1 MCTWPCDS
9 PHHPDWT
16 LEIYSLKKMI
26 EWVSRLGDTRHS
38 RRQGCLIKKKGTL
51 VYILNVEIP
60 NFIYFLHLHVV
71 FCFFFVFFFLRI
83 IALQYC
89 VVSTIHQHDSGRFF
103 TSWATM
109 EALNQPQVYICTYA
123 PPSWTSLP
131 ISFPIPSK
139 LSQSTVLSSHV
150 TQQIPTFYLF
160 YIW

>member
-1 MCTWPCDS
+1 MCTWPRDS

-26 EWVSRLGDTRHS
+26 EWVSRLGDTRPS
-38 RRQGCLIKKKGTL
+38 TRQGCLIRKKGTL
-51 VYILNVEIP
+51 AYILNVEIP

-71 FCFFFVFFFLRI
+71 FCFCFFFLRI

-89 VVSTIHQHDSGRFF
+89 VVSTIHQHESSRVF

-109 EALNQPQVYICTYA
+109 EALNQPQVSICPL
-123 PPSWTSLP
+123 PPERP
-131 ISFPIPSK
+131 FPSPSPSHLSK